1 MLFSKSKEDEIPKAL
16 KKMKE
21 ESIKIE
27 NKNISNSVNN
37 RMNNKNNLK
46 TKNINKT
53 KNNNVED
60 NHNNKVHKLKNSN
73 NGKYSQNNA
82 SKIKTRKK
90 VIIKRVI
97 ISIIAI
103 IILGFGIWFGVS
115 SYKWKNLVTD
125 MFVNENSVVKDT
137 DGNIIATLGSE
148 RKKEKI
154 SFSEMPDNL
163 KNAYVA
169 IEDERFYSHH
179 GVDIKR
185 TGSAILSYIFNFG
198 SSSFGGSTITQQ
210 LVKNL
215 TGDNTDSVIRKV
227 KEWGKAYEL
236 EWYFSK
242 DEILELYLNVIYVG
256 PNIYGVQTGAKY
268 YFSKDATDLSLAECA
283 FLAGINNAPN
293 SYNPFGDADNS
304 EKIENRTKTV
314 LSKMLEL
321 EYINQDEYSSAVEE
335 VENGLNFKEGS
346 IESEDGIYSYHT
358 DALIN
363 EIISDISEEK
373 NITTDFATNYIYLS
387 GLTINSTQNS
397 NIQNITER
405 EFQKKTYQ
413 VMSENGTDTSQSAMV
428 IIDQSNGQVISC
440 VGGLG
445 EKDTARGLNRATQ
458 SVRQTGSAIKP
469 LAVLAPA
476 LDKKI
481 ITPASIYDDTQKVF
495 EDNYSPENYDG
506 YLGEITVRRALESSQ
521 NIPFVEIMEEL
532 KPKNSIKYL
541 EKMGIS
547 TLTDKD
553 NNLSLALGGLEKGI
567 SPLEM
572 ASAYATIANGGTYIE
587 PTFYTTI
594 VNRLGK
600 TVLESNPK
608 EKRVISQNVA
618 YVLSELLT
626 QPVQGANGTAT
637 YCSISGM
644 DVAAKTGTTD
654 ENYDRWL
661 CGFTP
666 YYTAVTW
673 FGYDQNETVYY
684 NNQNPAGLIWANVM
698 KSIHSNLEGKRFEKP
713 SGVTEAT
720 ICAKTGKLANTG
732 CPNTYTEYFVWGT
745 VPGTCDIHEGQKITN
760 NNKATNSDSYTEK
773 SNNNSS
779 NSNNAPNDNVNQ
791 NTNNE
796 NLNNMNVNTS
806 ANTNISSNTNTNLNT
821 NTNTNTNVNNNSNIN
836 TTNSV
841 SNTNSNSNANTNTS
855 NDGGTNIQNST
866 TNTNS
871 STNVND
877 STNSSSSVIN

>member
-27 NKNISNSVNN
+27 NKNISDSVNN

-321 EYINQDEYSSAVEE
+321 EYINQEEYSSAVEE

-397 NIQNITER
+397 NIQNVTEK

>member
-37 RMNNKNNLK
+37 RMNNKYNLK

-321 EYINQDEYSSAVEE
+321 EYINQEEYSSAVEE

-397 NIQNITER
+397 NIQNVTEK

-506 YLGEITVRRALESSQ
+506 YLGEVTVRRALESSQ

-600 TVLESNPK
+600 TVLESNLK

-684 NNQNPAGLIWANVM
+684 NNQNPAGLIWASVM

-720 ICAKTGKLANTG
+720 ICAETGKLANTG

-855 NDGGTNIQNST
+855 NDGGTNIQNTT

>member
-268 YFSKDATDLSLAECA
+268 YFGKDATDLSLAECA

-293 SYNPFGDADNS
+293 SYNPFGDTDNS

-321 EYINQDEYSSAVEE
+321 EYINQEEYSSAVEE

-397 NIQNITER
+397 NIQNVTEK

-413 VMSENGTDTSQSAMV
+413 VVSENGTDTSQSAMV

-572 ASAYATIANGGTYIE
+572 TSAYATIANGGTYIE

-877 STNSSSSVIN
+877 STNSSVIN

>member
-73 NGKYSQNNA
+73 NGKYSQNNP

-321 EYINQDEYSSAVEE
+321 EYINQEEYSSAVEE

-397 NIQNITER
+397 NMQNVTEK

-698 KSIHSNLEGKRFEKP
+698 KSIHSDLEGKRFEKP

-791 NTNNE
+791 NINNE

>member
-304 EKIENRTKTV
+304 EKINNRTKTV

-321 EYINQDEYSSAVEE
+321 EYINQEEYSSAVEE

-397 NIQNITER
+397 NIQNVTEK

-506 YLGEITVRRALESSQ
+506 YLGEVTVRRALESSQ

-600 TVLESNPK
+600 TVVEAKPK
-608 EKRVISQNVA
+608 EKRVISKNVA